1 MSRTM
6 LACAALML
14 PAAAAAGPISKW
26 DDRAPEFDYVSRANL
41 HDVERCILD
50 ANGWPLPMVYRQP
63 DRPDSVTLMYVDGTG
78 LAAGRIDLK
87 VIDNILHVKAWDA
100 PKAIIQCAPRSEQ

>member
-1 MSRTM
+1 MIRVLIAS
-6 LACAALML
+6 LALLL
-14 PAAAAAGPISKW
+14 PLAAAAGPISKW
-26 DDRAPEFDYVSRANL
+26 DDRQPEFNYVSRANL

-87 VIDNILHVKAWDA
+87 VMDNVLHVTAWDA
-100 PKAIIQCAPRSEQ
+100 PKAIRTCAPPI